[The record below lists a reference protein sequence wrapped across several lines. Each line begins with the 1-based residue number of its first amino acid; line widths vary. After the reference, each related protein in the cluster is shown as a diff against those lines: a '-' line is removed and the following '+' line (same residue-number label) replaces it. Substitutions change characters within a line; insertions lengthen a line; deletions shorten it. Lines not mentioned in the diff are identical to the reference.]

1 MSHLIAIVGR
11 PNTGKSTLFNRLIGE
26 RRAILSNVA
35 GTTRDVLFGDVDW
48 NGTTFTIADTA
59 GIEANQNSVIAKSIL
74 LQTKVALKSADL
86 IMLMVD
92 AKTGLNPQDVE
103 AANLIRKFGKPVIL
117 LINKTDSKSAEANT
131 TDFLKL
137 GFPHTFAISGL
148 SGRGVGDMLDVLVKQ
163 LKKIKLPKTGTRKKD
178 TETIRVAVLGRPNV
192 GKSTLFNKLV
202 GKERSLVSSTAGT
215 TRDAINQSIP
225 YQDKTI
231 EFIDTAGL
239 RRRGKVEVG
248 IEKVSALYVLRSI
261 QNADICLLLMEGH
274 EGVLAQDMHVM
285 QMILDNYKSPILIVN
300 KWDLV
305 EKTASITAEFEK
317 YLEQKYRFAPWVPR
331 LYVSALTGQR
341 VDRIK
346 DLILQVWQARNLKIS
361 SKDLNRTILKAVRE
375 LPPKGR
381 RESPKIYFVRQVGV
395 NPPVIQLKTNHPE
408 DVHFTYLRYLDKQL
422 RNLWDFVGTPI
433 RFVLIKSSTK

>member
-1 MSHLIAIVGR
+1 M
-11 PNTGKSTLFNRLIGE
+11 
-26 RRAILSNVA
+26 
-35 GTTRDVLFGDVDW
+35 
-48 NGTTFTIADTA
+48 
-59 GIEANQNSVIAKSIL
+59 
-74 LQTKVALKSADL
+74 
-86 IMLMVD
+86 
-92 AKTGLNPQDVE
+92 
-103 AANLIRKFGKPVIL
+103 
-117 LINKTDSKSAEANT
+117 
-131 TDFLKL
+131 
-137 GFPHTFAISGL
+137 
-148 SGRGVGDMLDVLVKQ
+148 
-163 LKKIKLPKTGTRKKD
+163 
-178 TETIRVAVLGRPNV
+178 RVAVLGRPNV

-305 EKTASITAEFEK
+305 EKSASITAEFEK
-317 YLEQKYRFAPWVPR
+317 YLDQKYKFAPWVPR

-395 NPPVIQLKTNHPE
+395 NPPIIQLKTNHPE

-422 RNLWDFVGTPI
+422 RNLWDFTGTPI